1 MMVAL
6 AVLLGVAMARAD
18 DLNSL
23 MYKNPQCGCC
33 EEYLRQNGFNV
44 TMKAAHNMSL
54 ISRQNGVPEA
64 LAGCHT
70 MLIGGYVVE
79 GHVPAGAIKKLL
91 AERPGI
97 KGISLPGMPE
107 GSPGMSGQK
116 TEPFTIY
123 EISDGEPKVFAVE

>member
-33 EEYLRQNGFNV
+33 EEYAKYLRQNGFNV

-54 ISRQNGVPEA
+54 ISRQNG
-64 LAGCHT
+64 CRRRW
-70 MLIGGYVVE
+70 
-79 GHVPAGAIKKLL
+79 PAAT
-91 AERPGI
+91 PC
-97 KGISLPGMPE
+97 
-107 GSPGMSGQK
+107 
-116 TEPFTIY
+116 
-123 EISDGEPKVFAVE
+123 